1 MNEETEIAK
10 DNIKQME
17 KDTNIFCICS
27 LLFGILILTLGSLGL
42 LK

>member
-1 MNEETEIAK
+1 MKETKITK

-17 KDTNIFCICS
+17 KDTNIFCICL
-27 LLFGILILTLGSLGL
+27 LLFGILILTLGGFGL